1 MGSVKSLNEQQATR
15 DTIKSG
21 YLLKESKHLKTYRKR
36 FMVLKGSTLISYKT
50 DEQSGNEITELI
62 DLLKYNS
69 LEESS
74 AIIFFIA
81 NEHDERAF
89 RAKSKEDMQEWVK
102 SIQYVYQNYSNP
114 FSRGFKL
121 CIAG

>member
-81 NEHDERAF
+81 NEDDERAF
-89 RAKSKEDMQEWVK
+89 RAESKKDMQEWVTCIRK
-102 SIQYVYQNYSNP
+102 VFHDNHNYTIQN
-114 FSRGFKL
+114 SR
-121 CIAG
+121 

>member
-1 MGSVKSLNEQQATR
+1 MGSAKSLNQQRASCV
-15 DTIKSG
+15 TIKSG
-21 YLLKESKHLKTYRKR
+21 YLLKESKYLKTYRKR
-36 FMVLKGSTLISYKT
+36 YMVLKGTTLISYKM
-50 DEQSGNEITELI
+50 DEHTGNLVITEVF
-62 DLLKYNS
+62 DLLKYNK

-114 FSRGFKL
+114 
-121 CIAG
+121 